1 MRIKLFM
8 LLLLTGFL
16 PVLAQQSTVKGVVVD
31 KATGKPIEGALVMIN
46 NQGTTVVTGPSGE
59 FVFTSAKPGS
69 DVISIA
75 AYGYSDFNQPVNL
88 SNSTDLGSLAISADN
103 QKSDF
108 DEVRQE
114 LMFDESVLEDEE
126 GNAQSVAVLNNASD
140 NIYNSA
146 ANYSFSIMR
155 FRNRGYDNYMNTTYI
170 NGVPMNDLARGRFN
184 YSSTGGMSRMFRN
197 RTNTIDMAPA
207 QYGFGN
213 IGGSSNINT
222 LSSDFAPGF
231 FGSVGYTNANYMLRA
246 MALYTTPVSPTGW
259 SMSVGGILR
268 WANEGVV
275 PGSFYKS
282 GGYFLSLQKQF
293 GQKHSLSFT
302 AFGAPTQRTG
312 TTATYLEAYQ
322 LADNNLY
329 NPNWGW
335 QDGKKRNS
343 KIVETFDPTFL
354 LNWIWKPK
362 EGTQLTTGAAF
373 RVVQY
378 STSALNWYNARD
390 PRPDYY
396 RYLPSY
402 FADDQQAYDLYT
414 DLWRNDESFRQINW
428 DAMYQANYLN
438 NIANAQNP
446 DATPN
451 GSTYILENRHSDQLN
466 YIFSSVLNHRL
477 NKNMNL
483 QAGVS
488 LNYTRAHYYKT
499 IRDLLGGEF
508 WLDIDQFSERDFP
521 GNPAILQNNL
531 DDPNRRVGVGD
542 VFGYNYFIAA
552 IQAKAW
558 LQNTITL
565 PHWDFNYGLEMSY
578 TQFQRDGKMRNGRA
592 PLNSLGKGE
601 THRFDNG
608 ALKAGAVYKINGR
621 NALTL
626 RATYETMAPF
636 FDNAY
641 ISPRIK
647 DTAIDGLSSMRIF
660 SADFSYGW
668 NYRRFRGT
676 ISAFW
681 TTMNDLNERFSYY
694 DDQYSTFMNYVL
706 KGVKQHYKGI
716 ELGAAFKITP
726 SLTASFAGTIA
737 SYRYKNNPTGVR
749 SYENGMSPDTAS
761 VVYLKNYHIGGTPQT
776 AFNIGIDWQAPKMWF
791 FNVNFSWMGNAYVNM
806 SPVRHEALDNL
817 WTLYPDPEQ
826 LRKAVEEITGE
837 EKLNNAYTLNASV
850 GKLIYINRKI
860 ALNIN
865 VNVDNILNKKDIMT
879 YGYQQGRF
887 DYTDFN
893 RLKYPNR
900 YSYAQGIKVF
910 VNVGIRF

>member
-8 LLLLTGFL
+8 LLLLTAFL
-16 PVLAQQSTVKGVVVD
+16 PALAQQATVKGVVID
-31 KATGKPIEGALVMIN
+31 ATTGKPVEGAIVMIN
-46 NQGTTVVTGPSGE
+46 NQGTTVVTGPTGE
-59 FVFTSAKPGS
+59 FTFPSAQPGS
-69 DVISIA
+69 DIITIA
-75 AYGYSDFNQPVNL
+75 AYGYNDFNQPVTL
-88 SNSTDLGSLAISADN
+88 TPSTDLGALRIAASNGS
-103 QKSDF
+103 SDF
-108 DEVRQE
+108 NEVRQE

-126 GNAQSVAVLNNASD
+126 GNAQSVAILNGASD
-140 NIYNSA
+140 NIYNAA
-146 ANYSFSIMR
+146 ANYSFSLMR
-155 FRNRGYDNYMNTTYI
+155 FRNRGYDNYFNTTYI

-184 YSSTGGMSRMFRN
+184 YSSLGGMNRMFRN
-197 RTNTIDMAPA
+197 RTNSLDMAPA
-207 QYGFGN
+207 LYGFSN
-213 IGGSSNINT
+213 IGGSSDINT
-222 LSSDFAPGF
+222 ITEDYAPGF

-246 MALYTTPVSPTGW
+246 MAMYSTGISKTGW
-259 SMSVGGILR
+259 GLTVGGIVR

-282 GGYFLSLQKQF
+282 GGYFLSLEKQF
-293 GQKHSLSFT
+293 NRKHSLTLT

-312 TTATYLEAYQ
+312 TTPTYLEAYE

-362 EGTQLTTGAAF
+362 DGTKLTTGASF

-402 FADDQQAYDLYT
+402 YADDKEAFDLYT

-428 DAMYQANYLN
+428 DALYRANYCN
-438 NIANAQNP
+438 NAENAAN
-446 DATPN
+446 PN
-451 GSTYILENRHSDQLN
+451 GTQKGSSYILENRHSDQLN

-477 NKNMNL
+477 NSSMNL

-488 LNYTRAHYYKT
+488 FNYTRSHYYKT

-521 GNPAILQNNL
+521 GNPSILQNNL
-531 DDPNRRVGVGD
+531 DDPNRKVTEGD
-542 VFGYNYFIAA
+542 LFGYNYFIAA

-558 LQNTITL
+558 LQNTINL
-565 PHWDFNYGLEMSY
+565 AHWDFNYGLEMSY

-608 ALKAGAVYKINGR
+608 AIKAGAVYKINGR
-621 NALTL
+621 NALAL
-626 RATYETMAPF
+626 RATYETKAPF

-647 DTAIDGLSSMRIF
+647 DTAVDGLTSMRIF
-660 SADFSYGW
+660 SSDISYSW
-668 NYRRFRGT
+668 NYRRFRGQ

-681 TTMNDLNERFSYY
+681 TSMNDLTERYSYY

-726 SLTASFAGTIA
+726 SITASLAGTIA

-749 SYENGMSPDTAS
+749 SYENGMAPDTAS
-761 VVYLKNYHIGGTPQT
+761 TVYLKNYHIGGTPQT
-776 AFNIGIDWQAPKMWF
+776 AVNFGIDWQAPKMWF
-791 FNVNFSWMGNAYVNM
+791 FNINCSWMGNAYVNQ
-806 SPVRHEALDNL
+806 SPVRHEALENL

-826 LRKAVEEITGE
+826 LSQAIQEITGE
-837 EKLNNAYTLNASV
+837 DKLNDAFTLNASV
-850 GKLIYINRKI
+850 GKLIYLTKKVS
-860 ALNIN
+860 LNLN
-865 VNVDNILNKKDIMT
+865 VNVDNILNKKNIMT

-887 DYTDFN
+887 DYTNFSGD
-893 RLKYPNR
+893 KYPNR

-910 VNVGIRF
+910 VNVGLRF